1 MATGWAWSERLAW
14 FDNGRWAGPLVPGGF
29 VEPGEH
35 MENGE
40 TKRRVASLVE
50 ASGLRDR
57 MTPVPVRRATREEL
71 SRVHTDSYL
80 DYLGEQDRLPK
91 GGYADRDI
99 ARVPFGHGDLEIAEL
114 AAGAT
119 IEAAEAIMRG
129 EVDNAYVLTRPPGH
143 HALPDMGLGFCVF
156 ANIAVAIEHVRA
168 HHGVRRVAVVDWD
181 VHHGNGTQAIYY
193 DDPDVL
199 TISVHQD
206 RLFPDGGLAE
216 ETGGVGA
223 EGACV
228 NVPLPPGCGHGA
240 YVRVFEQIVLP
251 QVRSFDPDL
260 IVVASGYDS
269 SAFDPNGR
277 MLLHSDSYRWMTEQ
291 LMEVSAEVS
300 DGRLLVVH
308 EGGYSAFYVPFCA
321 VAVIEALTGHRT
333 EARDP
338 IVDRVGDYPLQ
349 HLQAHQA
356 EAIADA
362 ARFLRTPHPTKE
374 TS

>member
-14 FDNGRWAGPLVPGGF
+14 FDNGRWAGPIVPGGF

-57 MTPVPVRRATREEL
+57 MAAIPVRRATRDEL
-71 SRVHTDSYL
+71 GRVHTESYL
-80 DYLGEQDRLPK
+80 DHLAEQDRLPK
-91 GGYADRDI
+91 GGFADRDI
-99 ARVPFGHGDLEIAEL
+99 ERVPFGRGDLEIAEL

-119 IEAAEAIMRG
+119 IEAADAIMRG

-168 HHGVRRVAVVDWD
+168 NHGVRRVAVVDWD
-181 VHHGNGTQAIYY
+181 VHHGNGTQAVYY

-199 TISVHQD
+199 TISIHQD

-216 ETGGVGA
+216 ERGGPNA

-228 NVPLPPGCGHGA
+228 NVPLPPGCGDGA
-240 YVRVFEQIVLP
+240 YREAFEQIVLP
-251 QVRSFDPDL
+251 QVRAFEPEL
-260 IVVASGYDS
+260 VVVASGYDS

-277 MLLHSDSYRWMTEQ
+277 MMLHSDSYRWMTEQ
-291 LMEVSAEVS
+291 LVAVAAEVA
-300 DGRLLVVH
+300 DNRLLVVH

-321 VAVIEALTGHRT
+321 LAVIETLTGHRT
-333 EARDP
+333 EAVDP
-338 IVDRVGDYPLQ
+338 IVDRIRAYPLQ
-349 HLQAHQA
+349 PLQSHQA

-362 ARFLRTPHPTKE
+362 ARHLRPTPQTKE
-374 TS
+374 IP